1 MDNYVQELINQIHD
15 ICHRIEGYLDAKAA
29 LKPNLRFVEDDDEPK
44 VILFPSNRNSAIK
57 EDQIKKPDAD
67 TPGTEQEFVI
77 FSEQEMKQM
86 PKTIKRLVL
95 LEGKR
100 CRLRTRKSGENSTT
114 YQIRFRRDGY
124 DVTACGKT
132 IELAKANFLKKLRT
146 AQPKKEN
153 GSSEVPNKFKDFAMY
168 FYERFRKPKIA
179 PTTYKHDFSRLTLHI
194 FPTLE
199 NRILSSITPT
209 DCENLINP
217 LKDAGKGKTA
227 EEIRS
232 ILSVIFKGA
241 IAHGL
246 MDRNPLLLVPHV
258 KHESE
263 NGVALTKAEETTL
276 FAGLKDAPTKIALAL
291 GLFCG
296 LRPNEIES
304 AKIEGPFIVAI
315 NSKRHHKR
323 TEYKKIPICKRLEP
337 YLATG
342 IPRELPTPQIL
353 RRRVKEILPNHK
365 LYDLRTTFYSRCK
378 ELGVADA
385 ARDEFVGHSLGILGN
400 TYTDLSDTYL
410 LKEGKKLNKW

>member
-1 MDNYVQELINQIHD
+1 MDNYVSELFNQIHD
-15 ICHRIEGYLDAKAA
+15 LCHRIEGYLDAKAA
-29 LKPNLRFVEDDDEPK
+29 LKPNLRFVEDDDDPK
-44 VILFPSNRNSAIK
+44 VISFPGG
-57 EDQIKKPDAD
+57 EHTKKTDVGETSD
-67 TPGTEQEFVI
+67 IEQGFVEFTEQEI
-77 FSEQEMKQM
+77 KQM
-86 PKTIKRLVL
+86 PKFFKKLIIVQKRH
-95 LEGKR
+95 
-100 CRLRTRKSGENSTT
+100 CRLRQHKSGKNTTT
-114 YQIRFRRDGY
+114 YEIRFRQNGY
-124 DVTACGKT
+124 DISACGKT

-153 GSSEVPNKFKDFAMY
+153 GSSEISNKFKDFALY

-209 DCENLINP
+209 DCENLINQ

-258 KHESE
+258 KHESA

-276 FAGLKDAPTKIALAL
+276 FAGLKDDATKIALAL

-296 LRPNEIES
+296 LRPNEVET
-304 AKIEGPFIVAI
+304 AKIEGSFIVAI

-337 YLATG
+337 YLANG
-342 IPRELPTPQIL
+342 IPGELPTPQIL

-385 ARDEFVGHSLGILGN
+385 ARDEFVGHSLGVLGN
-400 TYTDLSDTYL
+400 TYTDLSDKYL
-410 LKEGKKLNKW
+410 LREGKKLNKW